1 MASPRIH
8 SGQTVSARLMAGNDV
23 SACLYI
29 RSFGID
35 DESQIF
41 YGDTVSLTEGD
52 ASELSFVV
60 PMEANPVFEVGVKI
74 EGTGSVYLDWLTW
87 EGTPDVTLIPTDYTK
102 GMMWKNAWIN
112 AVDSLMSWG
121 EPFRMVHNEGV
132 GLVIQGTRDWQ
143 DYKVT
148 ADVRPHLAKRVGIV
162 ARVQG
167 LKRYYGLEVTRDNKV
182 QLVEVLN
189 EEKVLAE
196 ADFPWEFGQKLEM
209 SLEVNGDQLIGSIDG
224 ETVLTATS
232 DSFSDGAVGLVIE
245 EGRSATRQVHVQPV
259 T

>member
-1 MASPRIH
+1 
-8 SGQTVSARLMAGNDV
+8 
-23 SACLYI
+23 
-29 RSFGID
+29 
-35 DESQIF
+35 
-41 YGDTVSLTEGD
+41 
-52 ASELSFVV
+52 
-60 PMEANPVFEVGVKI
+60 
-74 EGTGSVYLDWLTW
+74 
-87 EGTPDVTLIPTDYTK
+87 
-102 GMMWKNAWIN
+102 
-112 AVDSLMSWG
+112 
-121 EPFRMVHNEGV
+121 MVHNEGV

-189 EEKVLAE
+189 DEKVLAE